1 MVAAMPQ
8 RGQGR
13 RLVYYC
19 CAPPRVPRI
28 PVYSHYSH
36 GSEEDEDE
44 DEDAARDVD
53 EEGVLNSCAED
64 AGSAAEE
71 AAEEAAAPAVVVFVP

>member
-36 GSEEDEDE
+36 GSEDEEDEEEE
-44 DEDAARDVD
+44 DAAAARDVD

-64 AGSAAEE
+64 AGSAE
-71 AAEEAAAPAVVVFVP
+71 AAAAPAVVVFVP